1 MANIKELVASMEIE
15 LEAAQQR
22 EMRARKEMELILATT
37 QQEMR
42 TDLTP
47 EEDTRF
53 DSLKETVQNARV
65 DQASVQRKLAKARA
79 VQADEARTDSDL
91 SSATTPAGL
100 PQQRDAGTQR
110 TASVSVGREE
120 RTYNKGTDPAGKM
133 FLNDV
138 VRQFTTNDVRAA
150 GRLQAHMREEQVDRA
165 QQGMELRVGEVGTSA
180 FSGLVVPQYLVDM
193 VAPAVAGLRPFA
205 DACNQHPLPAS
216 GMSLNISRITTASG
230 AALQASE
237 STAVQA
243 TAMDDTLLTFNV
255 QTAAGQ
261 QTISRQAIER
271 GTGIEDV
278 VMQDLFR
285 QYATSLDSTLLNQ
298 ATTGLDAVANATTAI
313 TTADLAT
320 LYPAIMGAASQSDTA
335 TRGLAHPTH
344 VVMHPRR
351 WYWLQSLLTATWPAF
366 SQPGTDPRAV
376 GNNSATPYNQGSNG
390 VMPNGMQVITDA
402 NVTTVALAGA
412 PTGGTQDHIFVVP
425 QQECHLW
432 EDQGNP
438 VYIRAEQPAAASLGV
453 LLVVYGYF
461 AYTFQRYGLAMQK
474 INGAALAAPAGF

>member
-1 MANIKELVASMEIE
+1 MNIKELVASMEIE

-42 TDLTP
+42 TDLSP
-47 EEDTRF
+47 EEDARF
-53 DSLKETVQNARV
+53 DSLKDTVQNSRV
-65 DQASVQRKLAKARA
+65 DQASIGRKLAKARQ
-79 VQADEARTDSDL
+79 VQADEARTDDDL
-91 SSATTPAGL
+91 LKATTPAGL
-100 PQQRDAGTQR
+100 PQRDATTQR
-110 TASVSVGREE
+110 ASVSVGHEE
-120 RTYNKGTDPAGKM
+120 TTYHKGNDPTGKM

-138 VRQFTTNDVRAA
+138 VRQYTTNDVRAA
-150 GRLQAHMREEQVDRA
+150 GRLQQHMREEQINRA
-165 QQGMELRVGEVGTSA
+165 SAGMELRVGEVGTSA
-180 FSGLVVPQYLVDM
+180 FSGLVVPQYLIDM
-193 VAPAVAGLRPFA
+193 VAPAVANLRPFA
-205 DACNQHPLPAS
+205 DMCNQHPLPAS

-230 AALQASE
+230 TALQASE
-237 STAVQA
+237 SNAVQA
-243 TAMDDTLLTFNV
+243 TPMDDTLLTFNV

-298 ATTGLDAVANATTAI
+298 ATTGLDAVGNATTAI
-313 TTADLAT
+313 TTADLPT

-344 VVMHPRR
+344 VIMHPRR
-351 WYWLQSLLTATWPAF
+351 WFWLQSLLTSTWPAF
-366 SQPGTDPRAV
+366 TQPGVAPDAKAA
-376 GNNSATPYNQGSNG
+376 GANSAAPYNQGSSG
-390 VMPNGMQVITDA
+390 VMPNGMQVVTDA
-402 NVTTVALAGA
+402 NVTTVGLAGA

-432 EDQGNP
+432 EDAGNP

-461 AYTFQRYGLAMQK
+461 AYTYQRYGLAIQK

>member
-1 MANIKELVASMEIE
+1 MNIKELVASMEIE
-15 LEAAQQR
+15 QEAAQQR

-47 EEDTRF
+47 EEDARF

-65 DQASVQRKLAKARA
+65 DQASINRKLAKARQ
-79 VQADEARTDSDL
+79 VQADESRTDDDL
-91 SSATTPAGL
+91 THATAPVGL
-100 PQQRDAGTQR
+100 PQRDASVQR
-110 TASVSVGREE
+110 TASVTVGREE
-120 RTYNKGTDPAGKM
+120 RTYHKGNDPVGKM

-150 GRLQAHMREEQVDRA
+150 GRLQSHMREEQIDRA
-165 QQGMELRVGEVGTSA
+165 NQGMELRVGEIGTSA

-193 VAPAVAGLRPFA
+193 VAPAVANLRPFA
-205 DACNQHPLPAS
+205 DICNQHPLPAQ
-216 GMSLNISRITTASG
+216 GMSLNISRITTSTT

-237 STAVQA
+237 NSAVSA

-285 QYATSLDSTLLNQ
+285 QYATNLDSTLLNQ
-298 ATTGLDAVANATTAI
+298 ATTGLDAVGNATTAI

-320 LYPAIMGAASQSDTA
+320 LYPAIMGAASQSETA
-335 TRGLAHPTH
+335 TRGMAHPTH

-351 WYWLQSLLTATWPAF
+351 WYWLQSLLTSTWPAF

-376 GNNSATPYNQGSNG
+376 GNNSATPYNAGGNG
-390 VMPNGMQVITDA
+390 VMPNGMSVVTDA
-402 NVTTVALAGA
+402 NVTTTGLAGA
-412 PTGGTQDHIFVVP
+412 GTGGTQDHIFIVP
-425 QQECHLW
+425 QVECHLW

-453 LLVVYGYF
+453 LLVAYGYF
-461 AYTFQRYGLAMQK
+461 AYTYNRYANAIQK
-474 INGAALAAPAGF
+474 VNGAALAAPTGF

>member
-1 MANIKELVASMEIE
+1 MNIKELVASMEIE

-42 TDLTP
+42 TDLTND
-47 EEDTRF
+47 EDVRF
-53 DSLKETVQNARV
+53 DSLKETVTNSRV
-65 DQASVQRKLAKARA
+65 DQASIQRKLAKARQ
-79 VQADEARTDSDL
+79 VQADEARTDDDL
-91 SSATTPAGL
+91 THATAPAGL
-100 PQQRDAGTQR
+100 PQRDATTQR

-120 RTYNKGTDPAGKM
+120 RTYHKGNDPVGKM

-150 GRLQAHMREEQVDRA
+150 GRLQSHMREEQIDRA
-165 QQGMELRVGEVGTSA
+165 NAGMELRVGEVGTSA

-193 VAPAVAGLRPFA
+193 VAPAVANLRPFA
-205 DACNQHPLPAS
+205 DICNSHPLPAQ
-216 GMSLNISRITTASG
+216 GMSLNISRITTAST

-237 STAVQA
+237 STAVSA

-285 QYATSLDSTLLNQ
+285 QYATSLDSALLNQ
-298 ATTGLDAVANATTAI
+298 ATTGLDAVGNATTAI

-335 TRGLAHPTH
+335 TRGMAHPTH

-351 WYWLQSLLTATWPAF
+351 WFWLQSLLTSTWPAF
-366 SQPGTDPRAV
+366 SQPRGVDPRAV
-376 GNNSATPYNQGSNG
+376 GNNSATPYAQGSSG
-390 VMPNGMQVITDA
+390 VMPNGMEVVTDA
-402 NVTTVALAGA
+402 NVTTLALAGA

-425 QQECHLW
+425 QVECHLW
-432 EDQGNP
+432 EDQGHP
-438 VYIRAEQPAAASLGV
+438 IYIRAEQPAAASLGV
-453 LLVVYGYF
+453 LLVAYGYF
-461 AYTFQRYGLAMQK
+461 AYTYNRYANAIQK
-474 INGAALAAPAGF
+474 INGAALAAPVGF